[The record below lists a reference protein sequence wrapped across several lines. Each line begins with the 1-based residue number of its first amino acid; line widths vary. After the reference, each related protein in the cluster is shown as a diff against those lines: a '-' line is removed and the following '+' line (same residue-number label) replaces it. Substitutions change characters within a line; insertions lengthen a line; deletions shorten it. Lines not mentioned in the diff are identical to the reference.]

1 MFGTVVLSKAGRDS
15 GCYFIVTGLKD
26 NYVYIVDGNIHKV
39 ENPKYKKIKHI
50 EVVGSC
56 EDRLKQRLIKNN
68 KVTNQDFKRALSK
81 LQGN

>member
-1 MFGTVVLSKAGRDS
+1 MISVKINTLYLLKNQFRNTKAS
-15 GCYFIVTGLKD
+15 MQ
-26 NYVYIVDGNIHKV
+26 NS
-39 ENPKYKKIKHI
+39 KYKKIKHI